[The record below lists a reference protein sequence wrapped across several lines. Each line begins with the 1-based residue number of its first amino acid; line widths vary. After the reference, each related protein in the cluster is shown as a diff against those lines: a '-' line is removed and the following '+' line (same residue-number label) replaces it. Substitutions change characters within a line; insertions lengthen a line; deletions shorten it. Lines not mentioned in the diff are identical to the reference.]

1 MVLLPAQSKKAPPS
15 PGMKALETARKARD
29 EAIKKL
35 GLRNGKL
42 SFKGDVTREKILK
55 KLKEIAAGFKKIRQK
70 WISDLENLNTKYAS
84 DPAINKIRWELGRA
98 YLRNGQGKKARKIFN
113 LLGPTGFNLDERMT
127 IIRTLLNFD
136 MEKKA
141 GNMLAG
147 VDISKIREPRPRL
160 LASALAAATGKE
172 EAALE
177 GLKDDLADIEDG
189 EEMWDVVD
197 DLERRLLIF
206 PADLYRPLL
215 SLLYR
220 NALKRYPTSDPGGT
234 RRSLLKG
241 LALKVGSTPPPLD
254 TTGMKGEKLDWKKF
268 SGKSVLVYF
277 WATWKSSSLKHMKS
291 LAKAYEKYHKKG
303 FEILGVSLD
312 KPPSEARTYTEKEK
326 LPWIQV
332 CDGKGWL
339 GVLVKAFAVK
349 EIPFSILIG
358 PGGKVAGLDLYGKD
372 LEARVEDLL
381 GKKE

>member
-1 MVLLPAQSKKAPPS
+1 MTK
-15 PGMKALETARKARD
+15 GE
-29 EAIKKL
+29 I
-35 GLRNGKL
+35 LR
-42 SFKGDVTREKILK
+42 RI
-55 KLKEIAAGFKKIRQK
+55 KEIARKFREIQDK
-70 WISDLENLNTKYAS
+70 WIADLEKLAAKYSS

-98 YLRNGQGKKARKIFN
+98 YLRVGRGKKAREVFA
-113 LLGPTGFNLDERMT
+113 LLGPTGFTLDERMA

-141 GNMLAG
+141 GAMLSG

-172 EAALE
+172 AAALE

-215 SLLYR
+215 ALLYR
-220 NALKRYPTSDPGGT
+220 NALKRFPDSDPGGK
-234 RRSLLKG
+234 RRALLKG
-241 LALKVGSTPPPLD
+241 LSLKVGSLPPPLSVED
-254 TTGMKGEKLDWKKF
+254 LAGKTWDWKNF
-268 SGKSVLVYF
+268 SGKAVLVYF
-277 WATWKSSSLKHMKS
+277 WATWNPKSLKHLDS
-291 LAKAYEKYHKKG
+291 LAKTYGKFHSKG

-312 KPPSEARTYTEKEK
+312 KPPSEAAAYAKNKK

-339 GVLVKAFAVK
+339 CPLVKAFAVK
-349 EIPFSILIG
+349 EIPFSLLVG

-372 LEARVEDLL
+372 LEARLQDILP
-381 GKKE
+381 GK